1 MDYLALWMFAAAIGM
16 LLIGYPVAFTLGGT
30 AVLFTLIGSDM
41 LPDMGIALPWEP
53 AFRMARLNILPGRI
67 FGNIM
72 DNYEL
77 VAVPF
82 FVFMGVMLEKS
93 RLASDLLQTMGLL
106 FGRVRGGLAI
116 SVVVVG
122 TLLAASTGVV
132 GASVVTMGVLALPV
146 MLKYNYDKGLASG
159 TVAASGT
166 LGQIVPPSIVL
177 IILGD
182 QMQVS
187 VGDLFLGAF
196 IPGVMLSGLFVLW
209 IVYVALRHPERAPA
223 LPASE
228 RDISR
233 GRLLL
238 RVLETM
244 APPLALILIVLG
256 TIFAGIATP
265 TEAGAM
271 GALGA
276 TVLAII
282 NRRLDWEALRAVMD
296 QTVKLTAMVFVILLG
311 ATAFTMVFASLGG
324 PQLVEEILLNLP
336 GGALAFLFF
345 TMLTIFVLGFF
356 VDFIEISF
364 IVVPVITPIA
374 IQLGVDPLWFAV
386 LIAVNLQASFLTPP
400 FGFALFYLK
409 GVAPPS
415 VRTAD
420 IYRGVVPFIGLQL
433 FALILLWLFPQLVLW
448 LPHLSDAVQ
457 Q

>member
-238 RVLETM
+238 RVLGTM

-276 TVLAII
+276 TLLAII
-282 NRRLDWEALRAVMD
+282 NRRLDWDALRAVMD

-336 GGALAFLFF
+336 GGTLAFLFF

>member
-233 GRLLL
+233 GRLVL
-238 RVLETM
+238 RVLGTM

-276 TVLAII
+276 TLLAII

-336 GGALAFLFF
+336 GGTLAFLFF

>member
-1 MDYLALWMFAAAIGM
+1 MFAAAIGM

-238 RVLETM
+238 RVLGTM

-276 TVLAII
+276 TLLAII
-282 NRRLDWEALRAVMD
+282 NRRLDWDALRAVMD

-336 GGALAFLFF
+336 GGTLAFLFF

-433 FALILLWLFPQLVLW
+433 FALILLWQFPQLVLW